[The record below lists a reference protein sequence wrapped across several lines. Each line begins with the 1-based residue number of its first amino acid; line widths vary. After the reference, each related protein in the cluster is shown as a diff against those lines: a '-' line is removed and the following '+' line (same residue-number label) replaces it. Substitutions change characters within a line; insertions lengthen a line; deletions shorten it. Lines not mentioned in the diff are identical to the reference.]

1 MIGNKMKRDFD
12 RKLKNKKS
20 KKIKYEFYEQLGE
33 EQSKKNSSKRKKFRN
48 VDRYEIEEWM

>member
-1 MIGNKMKRDFD
+1 MKRDFD